1 MTYDE
6 LTDEQK
12 KMVEECETVE
22 DVLSLA
28 KQEGYDLSD
37 EELEAIN
44 GGSTKTKISKSTHAA
59 VNWGK

>member
-22 DVLSLA
+22 NVLSLA

-37 EELEAIN
+37 EELEAIS
-44 GGSTKTKISKSTHAA
+44 GGTPKRQLTKSTHVAI
-59 VNWGK
+59 NWGK